1 MAQGK
6 LIVLNGTSSSGKT
19 SIARAMQ
26 AKRNEPLLYLAL
38 DTAISIMPF
47 AYTGSGPLAHE
58 GYRLNQT
65 SRGGEPFVE
74 YSIGKHALFM
84 NNNLASIAASFCS
97 AGYDVVFDHII
108 TDDATM
114 TGLAKRVD
122 PRSAFIIAVKCDQ
135 ETAKLRER
143 ERGDRL
149 VGLVAGQTETVHRGL
164 RYYDL
169 IVDSS
174 HSSPND
180 LAELIL
186 TFVNGSSPT
195 AFSQIATAR

>member
-58 GYRLNQT
+58 GYRLNKT
-65 SRGGEPFVE
+65 SRGGEPWVE

-84 NNNLASIAASFCS
+84 NNSLASIAANFCS
-97 AGYDVVFDHII
+97 SGYNVVFDHII

-114 TGLAKRVD
+114 TGLAERVD

-135 ETAKLRER
+135 ETAKSRER

-164 RYYDL
+164 RHYDL

-174 HSSPND
+174 HSSPSD